1 MKHKRP
7 PVPVIVLLLVA
18 IAIGG
23 YYGIRALNSNGSVQ
37 VTVSGTIEVTEITIS
52 PEMAGKVAEVFVVEG
67 APVKQG
73 DLLFRMDDG
82 LLQAQRQVAVAAL
95 DTATAAASTAA
106 AARDVAQANYTL
118 ALNAARLEAAAN
130 RTQDWSALP
139 LPGYTLSAGYFSQQ
153 ELIDAANEEIA
164 TTYKL
169 LDDASNAY
177 NQLLGSSGN
186 ADFISAEERLL
197 AARLTLQAA
206 QDVLTRSKLSSNL
219 DLQNTAQNRFD
230 TARTEMDAAQLAY
243 DDLKDRDGAQAIIS
257 ARMELAVLTEHYAVA
272 QDRLLKLQIGEASP
286 KVNAAF
292 AVLNQAQLATS
303 QAENAV
309 SQAEAQLDLISL
321 QIEKIKI
328 LAPTA
333 GVILTRSIEPG
344 EMVSAAASAL
354 KIGQLDNLT
363 ITVFVPEDIYGTLL
377 LGQKATLAVDSY
389 PDETFSATILHIAD
403 QAEFTPRN
411 VQTVE
416 GRKATVFAVQLQVE
430 DSSGKLKPGM
440 PADITFDK

>member
-37 VTVSGTIEVTEITIS
+37 VTVSGTIEATEITIS

-197 AARLTLQAA
+197 ATRLTLQAA

>member
-37 VTVSGTIEVTEITIS
+37 VTVSGTIEATEITIS

-377 LGQKATLAVDSY
+377 LGQKATLAVDSF